1 MVEAWLAGATMRCAC
16 VVAIMR
22 WGGRRERGGRG
33 AGHAVQ
39 HGGGCGVGKEGG
51 GIGLLLVGGGGG
63 GVPDDQPTNGTTSV
77 RRALMM
83 STHRAKHTCAAL
95 PRRGINQVRR
105 CNTSSSRPSF
115 SEHAP
120 TGNIMHTDHATRSC
134 ARVSGWAVQWVAR
147 GGGRSACSCARW
159 SSPMLVVWQCSVR
172 RGCTTRA
179 PAAAYRNVAQ
189 AMALHAS
196 RTMRSYGV
204 ARGAWP
210 IVVVS
215 QRTQPPP
222 NGTAAYHGAT
232 Q

>member
-1 MVEAWLAGATMRCAC
+1 MAGGRYAALRMRGCEHAVGGRKGARWARRGPRRAT
-16 VVAIMR
+16 R
-22 WGGRRERGGRG
+22 WRLRRGKGGRRDWVVAGGR
-33 AGHAVQ
+33 
-39 HGGGCGVGKEGG
+39 
-51 GIGLLLVGGGGG
+51 GGG

-83 STHRAKHTCAAL
+83 SAHRAKHTCAAL